1 MLSFKILKDFDQEDA
16 FDIWYEHSPRNANT
30 VFSPRIT
37 KDRLSSVAIE
47 PVLESSVSTV
57 EEREA
62 RGLVRFGGKW
72 G

>member
-1 MLSFKILKDFDQEDA
+1 
-16 FDIWYEHSPRNANT
+16 
-30 VFSPRIT
+30 
-37 KDRLSSVAIE
+37 VAIE